1 MFVSKTN
8 RFNIQ
13 NPKVKRKQP
22 AVGEYDTNQ
31 FTIQTQLEKKLDKS
45 WQMPFV
51 EWKDILIPFNSST
64 LWFDGTKV
72 DENAKYLG
80 PGYYE
85 IPPAIGPKQSPS
97 KAKPWKVVENFNTT

>member
-1 MFVSKTN
+1 
-8 RFNIQ
+8 
-13 NPKVKRKQP
+13 
-22 AVGEYDTNQ
+22 
-31 FTIQTQLEKKLDKS
+31 
-45 WQMPFV
+45 MPFV

-85 IPPAIGPKQSPS
+85 IPPAIGPKESPS
-97 KAKPWKVVENFNTT
+97 KAKPRKIVENFNTTQPRFIEKEKGSPGPGDYEGSNQRWFKKSFNMIFAD